1 MALDPT
7 MQAGLEQ
14 PAFTMFTAV
23 EAVLPAATVGLLD
36 GAGFVTFSSKSFQ
49 GRNPTYGVLAG
60 VEALTDGVGDEAPS
74 LRITVH
80 PPTNTAAAAW
90 AAADAQGSDVNVW
103 VGVVN
108 VQTGAVVGA
117 PELVFSGEI
126 DVPTLEVDKGLR
138 QVVIE
143 CSSIF
148 ERFFEG
154 DEGLEMTNASHQS
167 IWPGETGFDMVT
179 ETTRQLPW
187 GQDAPRPG
195 AISTPVGAN
204 GGFYDQIVAAAA
216 RVSGQ
221 KMGLL

>member
-1 MALDPT
+1 MKAALE
-7 MQAGLEQ
+7 A

-23 EAVLPAATVGLLD
+23 EVVLPGPTTIRLLD
-36 GAGFVTFSSKSFQ
+36 GAGFVTFSSKTFR
-49 GRNPTYGVLAG
+49 GKDATYGVMSSIESLS
-60 VEALTDGVGDEAPS
+60 DGMEEEAPG
-74 LRITVH
+74 LRFTVL
-80 PPTNTAAAAW
+80 PPTNTAAATW
-90 AAADAQGSDVNVW
+90 AASTAQGSAVSVW

-108 VQTGAVVGA
+108 VQTGAVVGT

-126 DVPTLEVDKGLR
+126 DVPVLEVDKGSR

-154 DEGLEMTNASHQS
+154 DEGLEMTNASHQA